1 MDLHIVSRLLKFAE
15 DTKFFGKIENKE
27 DNDTMQSD
35 LQKLKEYADRF
46 GMEFNITKCKR
57 LHLGRKNPCFKY
69 KLDGVELMETK
80 EERDLGVIV
89 QNTAKVNMQCAK
101 VVNTANKVW
110 FMIKRNITI
119 EMPL

>member
-1 MDLHIVSRLLKFAE
+1 
-15 DTKFFGKIENKE
+15 
-27 DNDTMQSD
+27 
-35 LQKLKEYADRF
+35 
-46 GMEFNITKCKR
+46 
-57 LHLGRKNPCFKY
+57 
-69 KLDGVELMETK
+69 METK